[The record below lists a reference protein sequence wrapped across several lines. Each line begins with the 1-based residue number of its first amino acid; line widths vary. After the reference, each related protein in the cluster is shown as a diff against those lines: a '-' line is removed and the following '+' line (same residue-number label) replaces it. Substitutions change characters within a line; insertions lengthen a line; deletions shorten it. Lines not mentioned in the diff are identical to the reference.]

1 MTRFDPRTWR
11 GEVAA
16 LSPVQRRV
24 VIGTAAA
31 FGFVLLAGL
40 SFGGYFLG
48 SAPRFPRPP
57 YRQPSRLYGRATHL
71 APGMAYAPTD
81 LVAELEDSGYRE
93 APADGPLP
101 AGAFRRASE
110 AKEEDKD
117 KKNKK
122 DKEKEK
128 DEIVALHLRRFP
140 TPSGRQGGAAAEV
153 TFKGGQVTE
162 IRIDGKPAQ
171 GLDLEPPLLA
181 SYYGPEGEE
190 RRPVLLKELPEEV
203 IFPVLAAEDAAFYN
217 HAGLSAPGMARAAI
231 ADLRGR
237 GVQQGGSTLTQQLV
251 KNLYLT
257 QKRTLGRKM
266 KEAVLAVLIEIR
278 HNKRAILEAYLNEI
292 YWGKSGS
299 ANLIG
304 LGAAA
309 RGYFGK
315 DPAELT
321 LAEAA
326 TLAGMIRAPGDYSP
340 LSHPDRAIERRN
352 HVIERMAELGW
363 IPKERARAALAEP
376 LQTAPDSFE
385 SRRMAPYFAS
395 AMAAEAK
402 ERWKIE
408 DLADAGY
415 SLFST
420 VSWREQHEAEAA
432 VAAGLASLEKGAE
445 APRRQDRGEHGQEPL
460 QASLLSIDPRDGS
473 ILAYVGGRDYGK
485 SQFDRIA
492 QARRQAGSAIKPVI
506 YAAAFSEGVATTATL
521 LNDSPIVVK
530 FAGQSWS
537 PQDNDHSFRG
547 WVTVRTALEQSL
559 NVPSVRLALGVGLN
573 RVVTLAHDMGIEGE
587 LKPIPALALGA
598 FGVTP
603 RELAT
608 VYGTLANGGTRP
620 EVHGLATVVAPRPES
635 TKAAE
640 PLAGPEPAEPHR
652 VLQAQPAYL
661 VTSVLQGVLDRGTA
675 AGARSQGVQGELAG
689 KTGTTNGRRDN
700 WFAGY
705 SPDRV
710 TVVWVGYDDNAKSRL
725 SGSSAALPIWSR
737 FVRAVRPAAGY
748 PAFAVP
754 SGIVKATVDPTTGM
768 LATPS
773 CPYAVADFFLEWKA
787 PVEPC
792 TVHQPGGVLAGGAVG
807 TEPWQSAS
815 LPPLQ
820 PAAGQPFADGTG
832 GNAGDIGK
840 TGNTGDMQ
848 VGAPAQPGD
857 ARPGTILIRRSQGT
871 RTPEI
876 GVRPADPAAA
886 APSPAEG
893 DDAAQNEPS
902 AANTDN
908 AGNADNNAED
918 PAPAD
923 AGEIP
928 PPPPPPGG
936 PGTGLEVLSD

>member
-1 MTRFDPRTWR
+1 MQKFDPRSWR

-16 LSPVQRRV
+16 LSPLQRKV

-31 FGFVLLAGL
+31 LGVFLLAAL
-40 SFGGYFLG
+40 SIGGYFLG

-57 YRQPSRLYGRATHL
+57 YQQPSRLYGRATHL
-71 APGMAYAPTD
+71 TPGLAYDPAD
-81 LVAELEDSGYRE
+81 LVAELKDEGYSE
-93 APADGPLP
+93 VSAGAQGDTLP
-101 AGAFRRASE
+101 AGTFRRTGST
-110 AKEEDKD
+110 
-117 KKNKK
+117 
-122 DKEKEK
+122 
-128 DEIVALHLRRFP
+128 VALHLRRFS
-140 TPSGRQGGAAAEV
+140 TPSGRQGGFAAEV
-153 TFKGGQVTE
+153 TFKGEQVAA
-162 IRIDGKPAQ
+162 IQVDGRPTQ

-181 SYYGPEGEE
+181 SYYGKEGEE
-190 RRPVLLKELPEEV
+190 RRPVLLKELPDDV
-203 IFPVLAAEDAAFYN
+203 VRPVLAAEDAAFFN
-217 HAGLSAPGMARAAI
+217 HAGLSAPGMIRAAWT
-231 ADLRGR
+231 DLRGH

-257 QKRTLGRKM
+257 QKRSLGRKV
-266 KEAVLAVLIEIR
+266 KEAVLAVLIEMR

-315 DPAELT
+315 EPAELT

-326 TLAGMIRAPGDYSP
+326 TLAGMIRAPGNYSP
-340 LSHPDRAIERRN
+340 LTHPERAVEGRN
-352 HVIERMAELGW
+352 HVLERMADLGW
-363 IPKERARAALAEP
+363 IKKGRARAAEQEP
-376 LQTAPDSFE
+376 MKTAPDSFE
-385 SRRMAPYFAS
+385 SRRLAPYFAS

-402 ERWKIE
+402 ERFKIT
-408 DLADAGY
+408 DLAEAGY

-420 VSWREQHEAEAA
+420 IAWREQHQAETA

-445 APRRQDRGEHGQEPL
+445 KPRRSPHGEPSEGPL
-460 QASLLSIDPRDGS
+460 QASLLSIDPRDGA
-473 ILAYVGGRDYGK
+473 ILAYVGGRDYDK

-506 YAAAFSEGVATTATL
+506 YAAAFTEGVATPATL
-521 LNDSPIVVK
+521 LNDSPITVK

-537 PQDNDHSFRG
+537 PQDNDHSYRG
-547 WVTVRTALEQSL
+547 WVTVRTALEHSL
-559 NVPSVRLALGVGLN
+559 NVPAVRLALGVGLN
-573 RVVTLAHDMGIEGE
+573 RVVTLAHEMGIEGDLE
-587 LKPIPALALGA
+587 PIPALALGA

-620 EVHGLATVVAPRPES
+620 AVHGLATVVAPAGE
-635 TKAAE
+635 AV
-640 PLAGPEPAEPHR
+640 AGPEPPEPHR

-675 AGARSQGVQGELAG
+675 AGARSQGVLGELAG

-737 FVRAVRPAAGY
+737 FVRAMRPAQGY

-754 SGIVKATVDPTTGM
+754 AGIVKATVDPTTGQ

-773 CPYAVADFFLEWKA
+773 CPYVVTDLFLEWKA

-792 TVHQPGGVLAGGAVG
+792 TVHQPGGVLADGVVG

-815 LPPLQ
+815 FGQ
-820 PAAGQPFADGTG
+820 PAANGDADAGADAGAKT
-832 GNAGDIGK
+832 GDIP
-840 TGNTGDMQ
+840 
-848 VGAPAQPGD
+848 ALPAQPGD
-857 ARPGTILIRRSQGT
+857 EQPGKIVIRRSQGA
-871 RTPEI
+871 RTPEV
-876 GVRPADPAAA
+876 GVRPAPAE
-886 APSPAEG
+886 SPAPADK
-893 DDAAQNEPS
+893 DDA
-902 AANTDN
+902 NTPTAVD
-908 AGNADNNAED
+908 AAED

-923 AGEIP
+923 DP
-928 PPPPPPGG
+928 PPAPLISPAPPPPGT
-936 PGTGLEVLSD
+936 PLEVLPT

>member
-1 MTRFDPRTWR
+1 MMQRFDPRTWR

-31 FGFVLLAGL
+31 LGFVLVAGL

-57 YRQPSRLYGRATHL
+57 YKQPSRLYGQATHL
-71 APGMAYAPTD
+71 APGAAYDPAD
-81 LVAELEDSGYRE
+81 LLAELKDQGYRE
-93 APADGPLP
+93 APDDGPLA
-101 AGAFRRASE
+101 AGAFRRAG
-110 AKEEDKD
+110 A
-117 KKNKK
+117 NGGT
-122 DKEKEK
+122 
-128 DEIVALHLRRFP
+128 VALHLRRFP
-140 TPSGRQGGAAAEV
+140 TPSGRQGGFAAEV
-153 TFKGGQVTE
+153 SFKAGQVTA
-162 IRIDGKPAQ
+162 IQVDGRPAQ

-181 SYYGPEGEE
+181 SYYGPDGEE

-203 IFPVLAAEDAAFYN
+203 IRPVLAAEDAAFYN
-217 HAGLSAPGMARAAI
+217 HAGLSGPGMVRAAI

-251 KNLYLT
+251 KNLYLS
-257 QKRTLGRKM
+257 QKRSVGRKV
-266 KEAVLAVLIEIR
+266 KEAVLALLIETR

-340 LSHPDRAIERRN
+340 LSHPERAVERRN
-352 HVIERMAELGW
+352 HVLERMAELKW
-363 IPKERARAALAEP
+363 IPQDRARAAQAEP
-376 LQTAPDSFE
+376 LHTAPDRFE

-402 ERWKIE
+402 ERFQID

-420 VSWREQHEAEAA
+420 LGWHEQHEAETA
-432 VAAGLASLEKGAE
+432 VAAGLANLEKGAE
-445 APRRQDRGEHGQEPL
+445 KPHRGGQSEGPL
-460 QASLLSIDPRDGS
+460 QASLLSIEPQSGA

-506 YAAAFSEGVATTATL
+506 YAAAFSEGVATPATL

-537 PQDNDHSFRG
+537 PQDNDRSFRG
-547 WVTVRTALEQSL
+547 WVTVRTALEHSL

-573 RVVTLAHDMGIEGE
+573 RVVTLAHEMGIAGD
-587 LKPIPALALGA
+587 LAPIPALALGA

-620 EVHGLATVVAPRPES
+620 EVHGLATVVAPAGEAVAGR
-635 TKAAE
+635 E
-640 PLAGPEPAEPHR
+640 PPEPRR

-689 KTGTTNGRRDN
+689 KTGTTN
-700 WFAGY
+700 
-705 SPDRV
+705 
-710 TVVWVGYDDNAKSRL
+710 
-725 SGSSAALPIWSR
+725 
-737 FVRAVRPAAGY
+737 
-748 PAFAVP
+748 
-754 SGIVKATVDPTTGM
+754 
-768 LATPS
+768 
-773 CPYAVADFFLEWKA
+773 
-787 PVEPC
+787 
-792 TVHQPGGVLAGGAVG
+792 
-807 TEPWQSAS
+807 
-815 LPPLQ
+815 
-820 PAAGQPFADGTG
+820 
-832 GNAGDIGK
+832 
-840 TGNTGDMQ
+840 
-848 VGAPAQPGD
+848 
-857 ARPGTILIRRSQGT
+857 
-871 RTPEI
+871 
-876 GVRPADPAAA
+876 
-886 APSPAEG
+886 
-893 DDAAQNEPS
+893 
-902 AANTDN
+902 
-908 AGNADNNAED
+908 
-918 PAPAD
+918 
-923 AGEIP
+923 
-928 PPPPPPGG
+928 
-936 PGTGLEVLSD
+936 